1 MYIMKN
7 KAYII
12 GAVIIAFAMFMAM
25 RSFKSTLTAYVSVSE
40 AKTIK
45 TAVQVAGVVVKGSTR
60 YDLKSNNL
68 VFTLREDGGDEMLV
82 EYNGPS
88 PGNFNDAT
96 KVVAIFMAVELL
108 VKCPTKYEQR
118 VKGSVKNNLA
128 FLHPDFTISLTDL
141 QSQKSSK

>member
-1 MYIMKN
+1 MQK

-12 GAVIIAFAMFMAM
+12 GAVVIVLALFMAM

-45 TAVQVAGVVVKGSTR
+45 TAVQVAGIVVKGSAR

-68 VFTLREDGGDEMLV
+68 IFTLREDGGDEMLV

-88 PGNFNDAT
+88 PGNFNDAA
-96 KVVAIFMAVELL
+96 KIVAIGKYEPDRQVFMAMELL
-108 VKCPTKYEQR
+108 VKCPTKYEQK
-118 VKGSVKNNLA
+118 VKGK
-128 FLHPDFTISLTDL
+128 
-141 QSQKSSK
+141 